1 MGIQGDFTVTG
12 YSSDEAMTSF
22 VNGTYTFSDVD
33 EYEAFKEEVEAE
45 LGDYYTVS
53 SSDVS
58 AYEQSLEP
66 LENLSKYAGYFLTI

>member
-1 MGIQGDFTVTG
+1 MTTDETTGMESTTVLQ
-12 YSSDEAMTSF
+12 SQE
-22 VNGTYTFSDVD
+22 NGTYTFSDVD

-66 LENLSKYAGYFLTI
+66 LENLSKYAGYFLAI